1 MDPISRTVQ
10 RKMPFQLSGFQIWAA
25 GHFTLPSPKDNR
37 EPQLSHHTLTH
48 LDLLS
53 VLHESYSWCLV
64 YCTSVVSI
72 SEQFIAA
79 SLPHGTLIKFKATW
93 CDFNLNVSLMCFPFI
108 LLWCAL
114 SREMLQAQIC
124 PLSCF
129 SVLLPGFAW
138 WMFLNKNCCS
148 GVKCALG
155 TRVYWVILQGGN
167 QVLGFLAVRSQKS
180 SHQHKTP
187 PESQLSRVE
196 IKGCMQ
202 PL

>member
-1 MDPISRTVQ
+1 MRGLGTIKWIVTENQGVQ
-10 RKMPFQLSGFQIWAA
+10 WTPLTELCSKRCLSSSVTFRSGQQAIPL
-25 GHFTLPSPKDNR
+25 LPNPKDIR
-37 EPQLSHHTLTH
+37 EAQLSHHTLTP

-72 SEQFIAA
+72 SEQLIAA

-93 CDFNLNVSLMCFPFI
+93 CDFNLNVNLMCFPFI

-129 SVLLPGFAW
+129 SVLVPGFVW
-138 WMFLNKNCCS
+138 WIFLNKNCCS
-148 GVKCALG
+148 A
-155 TRVYWVILQGGN
+155 
-167 QVLGFLAVRSQKS
+167 
-180 SHQHKTP
+180 
-187 PESQLSRVE
+187 
-196 IKGCMQ
+196 
-202 PL
+202 